1 MFGGAKAEDET
12 GSKTLLGMPNID
24 RCIVGYVGAS
34 ISRHGTWAPP
44 FTSECKWSK

>member
-24 RCIVGYVGAS
+24 RCIVGYVGQYQQ
-34 ISRHGTWAPP
+34 TWYMGS
-44 FTSECKWSK
+44 TLHK